1 LAIKEKTMK
10 NTILITAI
18 LLLGFITLSNA
29 QESVS
34 FRSNALGNIIDDDLD
49 LVYDPIELRFVD
61 GIRLYTNLS
70 NLTSTHEQLFD
81 NVSDDEFL
89 LGVSSQN
96 PFMKFL
102 WHSAMLRFQNSETS
116 NSVEIDSDFDGW
128 TDIYGNGTLIG
139 EYTAYLDTDYDG
151 LYDLKKM
158 LSQEKSDFSTDDSYS
173 FILNNTM
180 NMWGLT
186 LGGKL
191 SVGDATYT
199 GNSAS
204 NSLGSGYGVLNYVDL
219 DDPTFQNS
227 FTTHLIEDGYDN
239 LVWSEDGDFTYEN
252 KTSFTNLDAS
262 VMLPDFIDFE
272 LRGDVRIYSN
282 QMLSSVN
289 DNYFGEYE
297 YFDPEITSYTDTY
310 SETDS
315 YSSETNEDGSG
326 IMLGG
331 SLRKTFNEQDQ
342 RKNDG
347 FWKFGLSMNFSSY
360 DYTNS
365 SSSQFSSTEIS
376 YDGDLSSDDFEK
388 NISEQTSISDIGD
401 KKLNSFNFY
410 GKFNI
415 PLGEYVHFGIG
426 GFLNQS
432 KSNRETDYTETVNDV
447 TDYDYTDSEYDD
459 IDYIV
464 TETSKLTADRKYD
477 VSTINFTCPVG
488 LEYKIGKNRDWSL
501 RFGSIFTN
509 TNQTINDA
517 KQVTDSEPFV
527 VETEYGGGDVT
538 IDIDDNVYES
548 TSEHTRTTS
557 SSTVFTYGIGYNP
570 MENLQIDL
578 LGYWGTSDNSLL
590 DTSFYRNLRLS
601 FTMKF

>member
-70 NLTSTHEQLFD
+70 NLTSTHEQLFE

-282 QMLSSVN
+282 QNLSDIN
-289 DNYFGEYE
+289 DFYTGEYE
-297 YFDPEITSYTDTY
+297 YFDPEVTSYTDTY

-315 YSSETNEDGSG
+315 YISETNEDGSG

-388 NISEQTSISDIGD
+388 TISEQTSISDIGD

-447 TDYDYTDSEYDD
+447 TDYNYTDS
-459 IDYIV
+459 DYNDSDYV
-464 TETSKLTADRKYD
+464 TTETSQLTADRNYD
-477 VSTINFTCPVG
+477 VSTTVFTCPVG
-488 LEYKIGKNRDWSL
+488 LEYKIGKKRDWSL
-501 RFGSIFTN
+501 RFGSIFTS

-517 KQVTDSEPFV
+517 KQITDSEPYV
-527 VETEYGGGDVT
+527 IETVYGDGDVT
-538 IDIDDNVYES
+538 IDIDDNIYES
-548 TSEHTRTTS
+548 TSEHARTTT
-557 SSTVFTYGIGYNP
+557 SSTVFTYGLGYNP
-570 MENLQIDL
+570 MDNLQIDL
-578 LGYWGTSDNSLL
+578 LGIGSADLEF
-590 DTSFYRNLRLS
+590 DGVRLS
-601 FTMKF
+601 FSLLF